1 MFTWSRAAAGCS
13 FRELESLGKRAG
25 ELRPEAA
32 TPALEG
38 ASQLGRR
45 GRDSRKVE
53 GSRMQVLGTC
63 QVWGSEREEEAG
75 LRGAAGHWGHGVG
88 GQPRVNPAPT
98 SDL

>member
-1 MFTWSRAAAGCS
+1 
-13 FRELESLGKRAG
+13 
-25 ELRPEAA
+25 
-32 TPALEG
+32 
-38 ASQLGRR
+38 
-45 GRDSRKVE
+45 
-53 GSRMQVLGTC
+53 MQVLGTC